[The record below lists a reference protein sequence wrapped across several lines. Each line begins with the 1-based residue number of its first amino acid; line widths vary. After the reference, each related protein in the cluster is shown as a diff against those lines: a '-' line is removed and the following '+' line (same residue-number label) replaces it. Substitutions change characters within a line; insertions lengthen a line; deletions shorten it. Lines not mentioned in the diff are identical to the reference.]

1 MLQSLPVSAIR
12 PVKRTTILLYYNNPC
27 LNGGTCVDQVNAYVC
42 NCHIFAPH
50 VSLMYLLQVVWLS
63 VSLWLPWVITL
74 VLVVR
79 HWIENRCN
87 DNVIVIVH
95 SVTVQVPSPCQ
106 GLLLEQTNARGIIM
120 SNSIDENNG
129 YYYQSNM
136 LCQWNL
142 VSASISKLE
151 LTFYIFN
158 TELDAD
164 FLYIYDGDSSSSPL
178 IDNFSGASL
187 PSPITSS
194 SNKLYLRFRS
204 DTSCRLRGFTARYR
218 GRVLFDHT
226 KVNLKCLWNEK
237 LRY

>member
-1 MLQSLPVSAIR
+1 
-12 PVKRTTILLYYNNPC
+12 
-27 LNGGTCVDQVNAYVC
+27 
-42 NCHIFAPH
+42 
-50 VSLMYLLQVVWLS
+50 
-63 VSLWLPWVITL
+63 
-74 VLVVR
+74 
-79 HWIENRCN
+79 
-87 DNVIVIVH
+87 
-95 SVTVQVPSPCQ
+95 
-106 GLLLEQTNARGIIM
+106 M

-204 DTSCRLRGFTARYR
+204 DTSYGLRGFTAGYR

-226 KVNLKCLWNEK
+226 EVNLIRNDI
-237 LRY
+237 